1 MSDTLTQISH
11 AVFEGRVKDMAGLT
25 KEALAAGL
33 TPQEILDRGLIQGM
47 QMIGKEFKEG
57 KKFLPEVLFAGRAM
71 QASLNILRP
80 LLAQA
85 GAKMVGKVIIGTVKG
100 DLHDIGKNLV
110 AMMLEGAGFELIDL
124 GKDVAPEQFVE
135 AVRREKP
142 DIVAL
147 SALLTTT
154 MRSMGQTVERLKET
168 GLRDHVRIMIG
179 GAPVTSDFAC
189 QIGADAYGSSAPHA
203 VEIAKKFVQAS

>member
-71 QASLNILRP
+71 QASLSILRP
-80 LLAQA
+80 LLAQT
-85 GAKMVGKVIIGTVKG
+85 GAKMMGKVIIGTVKG

-154 MRSMGQTVERLKET
+154 MRSMGQTVERLKEA